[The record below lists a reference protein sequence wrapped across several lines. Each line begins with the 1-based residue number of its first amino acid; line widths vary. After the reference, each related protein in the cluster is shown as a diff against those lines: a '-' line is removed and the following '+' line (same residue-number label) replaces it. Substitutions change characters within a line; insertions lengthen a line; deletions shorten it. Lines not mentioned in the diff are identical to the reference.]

1 LSIRDSRYPEFVPY
15 PTDPSKE
22 TTLVLVKPDGVR
34 RGLVGEVLGRIER
47 KTLTLAGVR
56 MLEVD
61 EALARRHY
69 VAHLEKPFFPEL
81 LEFIT
86 SGPVVAVAV
95 QGEKAVSIVRT
106 LMGTTDPKQAAA
118 GTIRGDFCSVLTE
131 NLVHGSDSLE
141 SAEYELG
148 LYFPELL
155 T

>member
-1 LSIRDSRYPEFVPY
+1 MPY
-15 PTDPSKE
+15 PHDPLQE

-34 RGLVGEVLGRIER
+34 RGLVGEVLSRIER
-47 KTLTLAGVR
+47 KTLTLAGVK
-56 MLEVD
+56 MLDMD

-86 SGPVVAVAV
+86 SGRIVAVAV

-106 LMGTTDPKQAAA
+106 LMGATDPRQAAP

-131 NLVHGSDSLE
+131 NLVHGSDSVE

>member
-1 LSIRDSRYPEFVPY
+1 MPY

-22 TTLVLVKPDGVR
+22 TTLVLVKPDGIR
-34 RGLVGEVLGRIER
+34 RRLVGEVLSRIER
-47 KTLTLAGVR
+47 KTLNLAGVR

-69 VAHLEKPFFPEL
+69 AAHVDKPFFPEL

-106 LMGTTDPKQAAA
+106 LMGATDPKQAAP
-118 GTIRGDFCSVLTE
+118 GTLRGDFCSLVTE
-131 NLVHGSDSLE
+131 NLVHGSDSTA

>member
-1 LSIRDSRYPEFVPY
+1 MPY

-61 EALARRHY
+61 EPLARRHY

-106 LMGTTDPKQAAA
+106 LMGTTDPKQAAP

-131 NLVHGSDSLE
+131 NLVHGSDSVE